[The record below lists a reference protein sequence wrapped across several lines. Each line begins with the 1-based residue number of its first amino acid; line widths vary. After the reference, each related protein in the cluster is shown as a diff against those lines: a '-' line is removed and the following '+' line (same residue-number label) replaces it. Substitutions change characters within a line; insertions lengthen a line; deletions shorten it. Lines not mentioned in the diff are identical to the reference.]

1 MIVRYMHL
9 YCTAKG
15 VVVRKKSDEVGF
27 LAENW
32 DDLFAHES
40 LPRWLKDQPLV
51 HSEEAV
57 SAISESLLPPIES
70 QEVWAC
76 GVTYFSSRLARIEE
90 SKEAGGG
97 DFYARVYNADRPEIF
112 FKATS
117 ARVAGHGQS
126 VRIRQDSRWNVP
138 EPELAL
144 VLSTSGKIIG
154 YTVGNDMSSRDIEG
168 ENPLYLPQAKTYEKC
183 AGLGPGL
190 YVPEDPINL
199 DTRIALSVKRAGDE
213 IFTGE
218 TRLSEMKRSL
228 DELVDYINRELVFP
242 NGAFLMTGTGIIP
255 ESDFTLL
262 SGDEI
267 SISIDEVG
275 QLVQTVE

>member
-1 MIVRYMHL
+1 MIFRHMHL
-9 YCTAKG
+9 YRTSKG
-15 VVVRKKSDEVGF
+15 VVVRKKSDEIGF
-27 LAENW
+27 LAEDW
-32 DDLFAHES
+32 DDLFAYES
-40 LPRWLKDQPLV
+40 LPRWLKEQPLV

-112 FKATS
+112 FKANA

-144 VLSTSGKIIG
+144 ALSASGKIIG

-190 YVPEDPINL
+190 YVPESPINL

-218 TRLSEMKRSL
+218 ARLSNMKRSL